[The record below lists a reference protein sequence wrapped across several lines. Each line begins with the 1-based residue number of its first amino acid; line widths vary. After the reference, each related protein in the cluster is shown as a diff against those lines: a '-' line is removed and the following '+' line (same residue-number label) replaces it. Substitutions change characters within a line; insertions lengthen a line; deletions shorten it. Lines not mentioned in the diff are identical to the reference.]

1 MSFQIVDAVLCYCGS
16 FQIVVQSFTIFMLFD
31 LFVSSCLTCSVCQGV
46 SNCCRLFS
54 LSYILLGC
62 LHWFVLFW
70 LLLGRFKWWDSSGFG
85 CLSLFEPVLV
95 VISCV

>member
-1 MSFQIVDAVLCYCGS
+1 MCYCVS

-70 LLLGRFKWWDSSGFG
+70 LLLGRFKWFLVVSSGG
-85 CLSLFEPVLV
+85 IRLGSV
-95 VISCV
+95 V